1 MRWNDI
7 IGENADMDVEAANDA
22 AQRDLVPQM
31 AQAVERLFKL
41 SYPKVPISVKTSA
54 HGFSATTNGEASGE
68 DYGFSFDR
76 SKTAEHWTA
85 VCGIA
90 VGEYDGRRILE
101 FYIEDANAGPYKGVW
116 SKIIQNWS
124 VIAKMKR
131 TRYGATESGLNSGQD
146 YSGGA
151 WQKLAKDN
159 GLVYM
164 DDEGPVS

>member
-1 MRWNDI
+1 MRWHDI
-7 IGENADMDVEAANDA
+7 IGEAVEMTVEEANDA

-41 SYPKVPISVKTSA
+41 TYPKVPFSVKTTS
-54 HGFSATTNGEASGE
+54 HGFSATTNGEATGN
-68 DYGFSFDR
+68 DYGFTFDQDNA
-76 SKTAEHWTA
+76 SEDWTA
-85 VCGIA
+85 MCGIA

-101 FYIEDANAGPYKGVW
+101 FYIEDASAGKYKGVW

-131 TRYGATESGLNSGQD
+131 ARYGATESGLNAGID

-151 WQKLAKDN
+151 WAKLAKEN
-159 GLVYM
+159 GLVHL
-164 DDEGPVS
+164 DDRGPM